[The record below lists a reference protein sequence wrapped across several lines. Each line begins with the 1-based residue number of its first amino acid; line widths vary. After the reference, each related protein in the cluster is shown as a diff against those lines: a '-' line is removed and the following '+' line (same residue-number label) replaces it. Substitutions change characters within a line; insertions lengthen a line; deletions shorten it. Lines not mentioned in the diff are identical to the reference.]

1 MTTNTNAAP
10 DNCTILPDG
19 SAFALAPYPLPKNHW
34 LYAPREYEP
43 GAEEPKELPHPILT
57 HAHRAEVVAA
67 VRYAIRGATMCGKEP
82 DFDPDALVQNAVYAL
97 CGPFKKKQH
106 FPPQHTRRNTP
117 AASLLEIEMN
127 DKTEQTVTDALPE
140 RDTTKTAEQ
149 QGLFRKFDVRRVD
162 GSDQPGGKHH
172 GCRYYV
178 LDVDHD
184 PYAAAALGAYA
195 DACRE
200 SHPELARDLREKWGA
215 ADTIDTLSAE
225 NEERLR
231 GALEALAD
239 YVDERT
245 GDNECRPLENAR
257 TTLAATKTGEQHD
270 NLCT

>member
-1 MTTNTNAAP
+1 MTAP
-10 DNCTILPDG
+10 DNCTVLPDG
-19 SAFALAPYPLPKNHW
+19 SAFAMASYPLPKNHW

-67 VRYAIRGATMCGKEP
+67 VRYAIRGATMCGKEK
-82 DFDPDALVQNAVYAL
+82 DFDPDALVQSAVYAL
-97 CGPFKKKQH
+97 CGPFKKNSI
-106 FPPQHTRRNTP
+106 FRRNTP

-127 DKTEQTVTDALPE
+127 NKTEQAVTDALPE

-162 GSDQPGGKHH
+162 GSDQLGGKHH

-215 ADTIDTLSAE
+215 ADTINTLHAQLAE
-225 NEERLR
+225 AKKDSERLDWIEKI
-231 GALEALAD
+231 ALRELPSPPRSGMWKFC
-239 YVDERT
+239 DELIVGMSLR
-245 GDNECRPLENAR
+245 
-257 TTLAATKTGEQHD
+257 AAIDAAKGPA
-270 NLCT
+270 